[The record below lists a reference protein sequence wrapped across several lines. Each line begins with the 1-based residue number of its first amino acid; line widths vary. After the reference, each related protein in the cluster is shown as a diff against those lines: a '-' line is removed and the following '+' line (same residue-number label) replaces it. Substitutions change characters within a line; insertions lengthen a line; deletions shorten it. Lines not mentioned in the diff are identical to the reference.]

1 MLKKFKSTPQYKT
14 FRRWNKSLRRRFDVL
29 SYLGRTY
36 RCPVCLT
43 GLRAFKSSTRGFP
56 EELVRYGFVYPV
68 TAYETLNL
76 EAVSCPACEATDRE
90 RLSALYLIE
99 MFGTFDQSRRYRLL
113 EFAPSLGPGLRTL
126 LRRYPFVDYRSAD
139 LDRNDVHDNVDI
151 TDMRIYAD
159 QSFDVF
165 LCSHVLEHVPD
176 DRKGMRELYRILKA
190 DGFGVVLVPLIS
202 DVDET
207 HEDSAINTPELRW
220 KYYGLDDH
228 VRQYGRRDFVNRL
241 TGAGFKVDQLGI
253 DHFGASAFREAG
265 ITDKSVLYV
274 VRRAAG

>member
-1 MLKKFKSTPQYKT
+1 
-14 FRRWNKSLRRRFDVL
+14 VL

-56 EELVRYGFVYPV
+56 DELIRRGFIYR
-68 TAYETLNL
+68 ASDYETFNL
-76 EAVSCPACEATDRE
+76 DAISCPACEATDRE
-90 RLSALYLIE
+90 RLTALYLIE
-99 MFGTFDQSRRYRLL
+99 MFSAPEPNRRYRLL

-126 LRRYPFVDYRSAD
+126 FRRYRLIDYRSAD
-139 LDRNDVHDNVDI
+139 LDRDDVHDKVDI

-176 DRKGMRELYRILKA
+176 DRKAMLELHRILRA
-190 DGFGVVLVPLIS
+190 DGFGVVLVPLVS
-202 DVDET
+202 NVDET
-207 HEDSAINTPELRW
+207 HEDPAIDTPELRW

-228 VRQYGRRDFVNRL
+228 VRQYGKRDFVDRL

-253 DHFGASAFREAG
+253 DHFGPAAFRQAG
-265 ITDKSVLYV
+265 ITEKSVLYV
-274 VRRAAG
+274 VRRSAA